1 MMMKMMIVMG
11 DNDNDDDDGN
21 IDDHG
26 HDDDNFHDLD
36 IVREVA
42 FISLDKGLTWRAE
55 G

>member
-1 MMMKMMIVMG
+1 MMG
-11 DNDNDDDDGN
+11 DNDDDDDYDYDD
-21 IDDHG
+21 IDD
-26 HDDDNFHDLD
+26 HDDDNFYDLD

>member
-11 DNDNDDDDGN
+11 DIDNDNDD
-21 IDDHG
+21 IDD